1 MSQSNAFTGVP
12 YVYANRRGY
21 PDIAYTKA
29 MYLNIEVPRENY
41 YIDNAGEDKQL
52 MYLFQELND
61 GDVVIIGTITALM
74 IPEISD
80 MLNHLEHFD
89 ELGVQ
94 VISALQPDYNIE
106 DYREIVRLAD
116 IISRVRLGQKPV

>member
-1 MSQSNAFTGVP
+1 MSQSNAFAGVP

-29 MYLNIEVPRENY
+29 MYFGVPRDNY
-41 YIDNAGEDKQL
+41 FVDNAGEDKQL
-52 MYLFQELND
+52 RYLFQELNE
-61 GDVVIIGTITALM
+61 GDVVIIGTITDLM
-74 IPEISD
+74 LPEIGD
-80 MLNHLEHFD
+80 MLDNLEHFN

-94 VISALQPDYNIE
+94 VISALQPDYNIKE
-106 DYREIVRLAD
+106 YRQVIRLAD

>member
-1 MSQSNAFTGVP
+1 MSQSNTFTGVP

-29 MYLNIEVPRENY
+29 MYIGVPRDNY
-41 YIDNAGEDKQL
+41 FIDNAGEDKQL
-52 MYLFQELND
+52 RYLFQELNK
-61 GDVVIIGTITALM
+61 GDVVIIGTITDLM
-74 IPEISD
+74 LPEIGD
-80 MLNHLEHFD
+80 MLDNLEHFN

-94 VISALQPDYNIE
+94 VISALQPDYNIKE
-106 DYREIVRLAD
+106 YRQVIRLAD